1 MQWYPGIRVAFG
13 IFQAVSLAVC
23 KLARRNQEFV
33 RNLSS
38 GPLSGPAG
46 RSIWIDRP
54 DMAYSPFFCRL
65 SIGTPR
71 RCQVTELKF
80 ARHDRDELCRT
91 YYNCCIC
98 RRCAGVPAAES
109 IRVSESMALLRCLL
123 IQPDLPTLRGLQV
136 ACRPL
141 AETEHLVQPW
151 CECTSQL

>member
-1 MQWYPGIRVAFG
+1 MVPGVSVAFG
-13 IFQAVSLAVC
+13 IFQAVSLALC
-23 KLARRNQEFV
+23 KLARCNQQFV

-38 GPLSGPAG
+38 VPLCGPAG

-80 ARHDRDELCRT
+80 ARNDRHELCRT
-91 YYNCCIC
+91 YYNRFIC
-98 RRCAGVPAAES
+98 RRCAGVPAAE
-109 IRVSESMALLRCLL
+109 SESMALLRCLL

-151 CECTSQL
+151 RECTLQL